1 MVVPLGKVN
10 AVSSHL
16 CLMGACGMQ
25 CEAASQAMQVK
36 MNKALLEQ
44 QKLQELLEKE
54 RSAFRASM
62 ITQSDDRKD
71 ATWKSKLMKLRTE
84 LEHAKQERDS
94 FKRQCIR

>member
-1 MVVPLGKVN
+1 MFSVLQWHYGTWFG
-10 AVSSHL
+10 L
-16 CLMGACGMQ
+16 Q

-36 MNKALLEQ
+36 LDKALLEQ
-44 QKLQELLEKE
+44 LQLQQLLEKE

-62 ITQSDDRKD
+62 ITKSDDRKD

-84 LEHAKQERDS
+84 LEHTKQERDS

>member
-1 MVVPLGKVN
+1 
-10 AVSSHL
+10 
-16 CLMGACGMQ
+16 MQ
-25 CEAASQAMQVK
+25 GK

-54 RSAFRASM
+54 RAFLRASM

-84 LEHAKQERDS
+84 LEHTKQERDS